1 MLGGVNVTSVLKPPK
16 GGHCKEPLNFLYSI
30 GKIPTYNQVLWDISA
45 NISNYFRLFPTH
57 SFINSNPG
65 GMLKRQLKENI
76 GIYMTFKVTY

>member
-1 MLGGVNVTSVLKPPK
+1 MTSVLKPPK
-16 GGHCKEPLNFLYSI
+16 GVYFKEPLNSVSS
-30 GKIPTYNQVLWDISA
+30 GKIPTYNQVPWDISA